1 MYERILLP
9 LDGSSLAEEAV
20 PHAVA
25 IAERFGAEVIL
36 VAVLMRLP
44 VEVGSHQPSLRQ
56 AEERSRARMRE
67 YLEEVATRFREEG
80 VPVEVVTK
88 EGTPH
93 AEIVRL
99 AEARSADLIVMC
111 SRGRSGLSRWLIGSV
126 ADRVMRG
133 AGVPVVL
140 VRAHGEG

>member
-1 MYERILLP
+1 MYKRILLP

-25 IAERFGAEVIL
+25 MAERFGAEVIL
-36 VAVLMRLP
+36 LAVLMSLP
-44 VEVGSHQPSLRQ
+44 MAVGSHQPSLRQ
-56 AEERSRARMRE
+56 AEERTRASMRE
-67 YLEEVATRFREEG
+67 YLERIATRFRDKG
-80 VPVEVVTK
+80 VQAEVVTT

-93 AEIVRL
+93 AEIVRV

-111 SRGRSGLSRWLIGSV
+111 SRGRSGASRWLIGSV

-140 VRAHGEG
+140 VRA